1 MAYDEVGGLYGDR
14 YFQRYTLRVNN
25 DFNITQKLSATL
37 DFNVKRTKHH
47 MPQFTPFGMMRYMP
61 AIYAGV
67 WDDGRIAEGKSGANP
82 YGLMKLGGTT
92 ENGTQ
97 HWAVKH
103 LLISS
108 LLTDLKFQQSLLL
121 ALITTSSKHSRKQPA
136 IHWQMIPIQ

>member
-1 MAYDEVGGLYGDR
+1 
-14 YFQRYTLRVNN
+14 
-25 DFNITQKLSATL
+25 
-37 DFNVKRTKHH
+37 
-47 MPQFTPFGMMRYMP
+47 MMRYMP

-92 ENGTQ
+92 EKWYTALGGK
-97 HWAVKH
+97 ASIDFK
-103 LLISS
+103 

>member
-1 MAYDEVGGLYGDR
+1 
-14 YFQRYTLRVNN
+14 
-25 DFNITQKLSATL
+25 
-37 DFNVKRTKHH
+37 
-47 MPQFTPFGMMRYMP
+47 MMRYMP

-92 ENGTQ
+92 EKWYTALGGK
-97 HWAVKH
+97 A
-103 LLISS
+103 S
-108 LLTDLKFQQSLLL
+108 TDLKFQQSLLP

>member
-1 MAYDEVGGLYGDR
+1 
-14 YFQRYTLRVNN
+14 
-25 DFNITQKLSATL
+25 
-37 DFNVKRTKHH
+37 
-47 MPQFTPFGMMRYMP
+47 MMRYMP

-92 ENGTQ
+92 EKMVHSIG
-97 HWAVKH
+97 AVKH

-108 LLTDLKFQQSLLL
+108 FLTDLKFQQSLLP